1 MEGSYSFRFFFSEMQ
16 LMLSA
21 LIYQELLTFFKLY
34 SLLFTNILF
43 LTFFFY
49 TLIFFILKIEFDVDD
64 KAKIESQLKEHVS
77 KHSTKLVL
85 SLQSSDS
92 QSEECV
98 VSCNSQI
105 LAGKISSLLDSTG
118 FSSKF
123 DQTESNSLLLK
134 GSPNIVD
141 VKVATPLLQCAD
153 SRRELCQSFVSTL
166 SDPSLTEF
174 VRRKP
179 EIRVP
184 IPNDLN
190 LLADVMLNSMQLP
203 KVQVVKL

>member
-1 MEGSYSFRFFFSEMQ
+1 
-16 LMLSA
+16 
-21 LIYQELLTFFKLY
+21 
-34 SLLFTNILF
+34 
-43 LTFFFY
+43 
-49 TLIFFILKIEFDVDD
+49 LKIEFDVDD